1 VKDFEWKPHVFP
13 RYLAPVIIERKGVRQ
28 VVPMHYGL
36 IPSFEMNAK
45 PKMVFHNARS
55 ETIKEKPSFK
65 KAYQESRCLIPLD
78 SFFEY
83 VWEADPSTGK
93 EKSHLV
99 QFFEKQVGKIAEAE
113 SVIAADAASIKKAP
127 GVFLRSLTAAGS
139 AERIAVERKVAE
151 ISLAID
157 KQRFEGEMATL
168 KTAEAVLGKN
178 YEARIVLAKV
188 YADKMKV
195 AHGAERQ
202 AAQASHGAAL
212 PVARQ
217 LVAPPRFAAPHAG
230 QQRAAAG
237 QLPPVAVHGAG
248 ARRRRRRLGV
258 AARRVAASIVKQH

>member
-1 VKDFEWKPHVFP
+1 MSAKTLAQLADEYQAEVVKDFEWKPHVFP

-127 GVFLRSLTAAGS
+127 GVFLRSLTAAGVWSLWRNPESGIVS
-139 AERIAVERKVAE
+139 ANFSMITREPPEFILKTGHDRCPYFIRPEQFAGWLDPQKKDPLELDQYLLESRAE
-151 ISLAID
+151 IEWGGS
-157 KQRFEGEMATL
+157 
-168 KTAEAVLGKN
+168 
-178 YEARIVLAKV
+178 
-188 YADKMKV
+188 
-195 AHGAERQ
+195 
-202 AAQASHGAAL
+202 
-212 PVARQ
+212 
-217 LVAPPRFAAPHAG
+217 
-230 QQRAAAG
+230 RA
-237 QLPPVAVHGAG
+237 
-248 ARRRRRRLGV
+248 
-258 AARRVAASIVKQH
+258 